1 MRALFVAAVAALLV
15 VSNPALST
23 ESSRKKAH
31 AAEKKEK
38 DKKDTGA
45 SCKAPAVG
53 ACASCAI
60 TCRPG
65 ETAMCGPGMV
75 SGELCARPPNC
86 VCK

>member
-1 MRALFVAAVAALLV
+1 MRALFIAAVAALLV
-15 VSNPALST
+15 ISTPAVST

-31 AAEKKEK
+31 AAEKK
-38 DKKDTGA
+38 DKKDIAA

-75 SGELCARPPNC
+75 SGDLCARPPSC
-86 VCK
+86 TCK

>member
-1 MRALFVAAVAALLV
+1 MRSLIVLVFAALFVSTVPAAA
-15 VSNPALST
+15 
-23 ESSRKKAH
+23 EQHGRKKTTEAKKQ
-31 AAEKKEK
+31 EKKEIA
-38 DKKDTGA
+38 A
-45 SCKAPAVG
+45 SCKAPAIG

-75 SGELCARPPNC
+75 SGDLCARPPNC